1 MLTSSVKAIVLLI
14 LSLHLTACYGY
25 RGGDSMPFIGEMEVY
40 LDDEN
45 KLCLKPLFGTIRYPI
60 DDKKTIKYLNME
72 RININNGAKKTINYE
87 NLLITPKRKKYYRV
101 YDNDEICMSYAN
113 KDFIK
118 QGYIDRRNQE
128 IYLIMSGRTDDE
140 MYELYFTGHIIY

>member
-25 RGGDSMPFIGEMEVY
+25 RGGDSKPFIGEMDVY
-40 LDDEN
+40 LDDKD
-45 KLCLKPLFGTIRYPI
+45 KLCIKPLFDTIRYPK
-60 DDKKTIKYLNME
+60 DDKRTVEYLNME
-72 RININNGAKKTINYE
+72 RINIDNGAKKTINYE
-87 NLLITPKRKKYYRV
+87 SLLITPKRKKYYKV
-101 YDNDEICMSYAN
+101 YENDEICISYAN

-140 MYELYFTGHIIY
+140 IHELYFTGHIIY